1 MSLAYFANTTT
12 KIAKNLLADIIVFME
27 DKAKKAENY

>member
-1 MSLAYFANTTT
+1 MPLAYFANTTT

-27 DKAKKAENY
+27 DKPKKAENY